1 MAASKIQIYP
11 NPVTSNQF
19 TLQFGKITA
28 GNYNIEM
35 TNVTG
40 QIVMQRDVN
49 VQSEDQVEVVT
60 IKSSVARGVY
70 LIKVSGRNN
79 EAVLSQKLVVQ

>member
-11 NPVTSNQF
+11 NPANDQF
-19 TLQFGKITA
+19 TLQFGKIPT

-40 QIVMQRDVN
+40 QIVMQRAVN
-49 VQSEDQVEVVT
+49 VQSEDQVENIT
-60 IKSSVARGVY
+60 IKSSMARGVF
-70 LIKVSGRNN
+70 LIKVSSSNK
-79 EAVLSQKLVVQ
+79 ESVHSQKLVVQ